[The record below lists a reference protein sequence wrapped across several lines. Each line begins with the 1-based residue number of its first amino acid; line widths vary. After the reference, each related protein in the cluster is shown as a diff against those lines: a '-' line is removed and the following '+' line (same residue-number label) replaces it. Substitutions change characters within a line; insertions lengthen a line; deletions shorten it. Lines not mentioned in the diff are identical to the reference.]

1 MVTAPSAKSLTA
13 AFRHIIAVFCRPN
26 AAMGAGHSD
35 RETI

>member
-1 MVTAPSAKSLTA
+1 MLTAPSAKSSAA

-26 AAMGAGHSD
+26 AVMGAGHSD